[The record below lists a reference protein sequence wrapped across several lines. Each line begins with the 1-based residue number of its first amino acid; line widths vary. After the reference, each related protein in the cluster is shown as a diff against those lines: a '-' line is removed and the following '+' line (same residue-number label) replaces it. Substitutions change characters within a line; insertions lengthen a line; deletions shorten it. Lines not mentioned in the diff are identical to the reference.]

1 VLLGLV
7 ACKQDPVLEPNPPIE
22 AVKPVQKQYGYVLD
36 DYIIQRDT
44 VKSGDSFGK
53 ILFENNVD
61 YPTIQHIS
69 DSTKDVFD
77 TRRIQVGKP
86 YVILKAKDTTEA
98 AQVFIYEK
106 NREDFVVIDFK
117 DEPQAQEKSH
127 PTTFVEKEI
136 SGAISGNPSST
147 FEKLGVS
154 VLVAYKM
161 ADIYAWTVDFY
172 KIDEGDTFKV
182 IYEEKYVNDTVY
194 AGIGKIKAT
203 YFKHRGKE
211 ISAYRFENDSLPGGF
226 DYYEE
231 DGNNLRAFK
240 I

>member
-1 VLLGLV
+1 MNTPRFLTLIAVLLLLA
-7 ACKQDPVLEPNPPIE
+7 ACKKEPADIE
-22 AVKPVQKQYGYVLD
+22 PQALAELVKPAQKQYGYVLD
-36 DYIIQRDT
+36 DFKVQRDT
-44 VKSGDSFGK
+44 VKPGDSFGK
-53 ILFENNVD
+53 ILFDNNVD
-61 YPTIQHIS
+61 YPTIQKIS

-86 YVILKAKDTTEA
+86 YVLLKAKDTTEA

-106 NREDFVVIDFK
+106 NREDYVVIDFK
-117 DEPQAQEKSH
+117 EEPRAQEKSH
-127 PTTFVEKEI
+127 PIRLIEKEVA
-136 SGAISGNPSST
+136 GAISGNPSST

-194 AGIGKIKAT
+194 AGIGKILNTEA
-203 YFKHRGKE
+203 R
-211 ISAYRFENDSLPGGF
+211 R
-226 DYYEE
+226 
-231 DGNNLRAFK
+231 
-240 I
+240 